1 MKMDYKKDF
10 KSLYLPKSTPELIQ
24 VPLMR
29 FAVIEG
35 SGDPNGPEFA
45 EVTEALYGLSYAIK
59 MSYKGDD
66 KPDGYFEY
74 TVFPL
79 EGEWDL
85 VDYTKG
91 NKDKSNFKY
100 NLMIR
105 QPEFVTDEV
114 FQYFLEKVKKK
125 KPNAKYNRMQLISI
139 EEGLCCQMLH
149 LGSYDDE
156 PESFAKMMAFVES
169 LGKKRASLCH
179 REIYLSDPRKTEVS
193 KLKTVLRFKVF

>member
-45 EVTEALYGLSYAIK
+45 EATEALYSLSYAIK

-66 KPDGYFEY
+66 VPVGYHEY

-100 NLMIR
+100 QLMIR
-105 QPEFVTDEV
+105 QPDFVTEEV
-114 FQYFLEKVKKK
+114 FQLFLEKVKKK
-125 KPNAKYNRMQLISI
+125 KPNAHLDRIQLISI

-156 PESFAKMMAFVES
+156 LESFAKMVAFVES
-169 LGKKRASLCH
+169 NQKKRASLCH
-179 REIYLSDPRKTEVS
+179 REIYLSDPRKTETS
-193 KLKTVLRFKVF
+193 KLKTVLRFKVV